1 MSNLESQMWCLN
13 ERYGVLSAS
22 YTALRE
28 KIEKY
33 QTHSGVGP
41 QLSSLQKVSDN
52 PHWNIPLHPIPAAE
66 PGSTLV
72 KTISYDSQRQQF
84 EFKGPS
90 DPRRI
95 FSNAI
100 RDEQSNKMK
109 IENTSNLCEE
119 NKFVD
124 QERNRRKL
132 HSNVKPD
139 IGRLALEGE
148 GLDAIAA
155 AASIISRKPF
165 LQASPTAS
173 RNSLAVLY
181 AACFNATESAQH
193 PALTVMK
200 SH

>member
-33 QTHSGVGP
+33 QIHSGVGP

-52 PHWNIPLHPIPAAE
+52 RHWNIPLHPLAAAE

-72 KTISYDSQRQQF
+72 KTISYDSQRQQL
-84 EFKGPS
+84 EFKGPF
-90 DPRRI
+90 DLRRI
-95 FSNAI
+95 FSDAA
-100 RDEQSNKMK
+100 QSNKMK

-173 RNSLAVLY
+173 GDPMAVLC
-181 AACFNATESAQH
+181 AACINATESAQH